1 MRLSA
6 TVDEPGFW
14 VPLTALTESQRGLW
28 TVFSAEA
35 LDGLYTVQ
43 PQLIEI
49 IYQGKDSVYV
59 RGSIKE
65 GNLIVDSGIRRV
77 VPGQQIDVVI
87 QSSFTSAGFSNS
99 KK

>member
-1 MRLSA
+1 
-6 TVDEPGFW
+6 
-14 VPLTALTESQRGLW
+14 
-28 TVFSAEA
+28 
-35 LDGLYTVQ
+35 LYTVQ

-65 GNLIVDSGIRRV
+65 GSLIVDSGTRRV